1 MLSLVCATDPDLVQL
16 LVQSVQADAI
26 LEQISEQQMLDKF
39 LKAVL
44 DNIVY
49 LYEYYF

>member
-1 MLSLVCATDPDLVQL
+1 MQVDV
-16 LVQSVQADAI
+16 I
-26 LEQISEQQMLDKF
+26 LEQISEQQKLDKF